1 METICK
7 SITFATITTIDIRR
21 FKAIKSRIE
30 RVATQHAFEVFRPSK
45 LQVPPSIPKFAKGFP
60 FEFELGRIMV

>member
-7 SITFATITTIDIRR
+7 SATFATITTIDIRR
-21 FKAIKSRIE
+21 SKAIKSRIE
-30 RVATQHAFEVFRPSK
+30 KVATQHAFEVFRPSK

-60 FEFELGRIMV
+60 FEFELGRRTV